1 MSDACPIN
9 PVLEYHRGTEL
20 GTLPSQH
27 NFSGV
32 SFYSQP
38 SQGSQRLPH
47 LLSIIA
53 ARPTARLYLNGFN
66 RTSSIQTAVQ
76 CWAHWALLRTF
87 EYGRVFCPP
96 LKGMY
101 HMSTWS
107 SFRTGLCWR
116 SHGTLKRSTK
126 TKLLSKVI
134 DHMECWVVWPVYQPR
149 TSTFVILV
157 GDWYWLF
164 WKQRLASLKMLLGS
178 FLVLWGLAELY
189 LQGNSNTRSP
199 LP

>member
-76 CWAHWALLRTF
+76 CWAHWALLHTF
-87 EYGRVFCPP
+87 EYGRVFRPERYVSHEHLELFQDRP
-96 LKGMY
+96 LLKVTWHPQALNQDKIIIQSNWSYGMLG
-101 HMSTWS
+101 
-107 SFRTGLCWR
+107 RLTGLP
-116 SHGTLKRSTK
+116 TK
-126 TKLLSKVI
+126 
-134 DHMECWVVWPVYQPR
+134 